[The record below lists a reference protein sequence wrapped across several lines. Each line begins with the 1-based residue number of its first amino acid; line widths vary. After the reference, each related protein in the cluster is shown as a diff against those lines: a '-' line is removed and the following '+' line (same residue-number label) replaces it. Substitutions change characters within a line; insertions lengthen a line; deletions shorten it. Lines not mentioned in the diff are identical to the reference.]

1 MIGVFL
7 SKDSVLRIMG
17 TVLMEQH
24 DIYAVNP
31 KFTYRRS
38 DTEQLTECYP
48 KLRKIAHEQQKLM
61 AA

>member
-1 MIGVFL
+1 
-7 SKDSVLRIMG
+7 
-17 TVLMEQH
+17 MEQH